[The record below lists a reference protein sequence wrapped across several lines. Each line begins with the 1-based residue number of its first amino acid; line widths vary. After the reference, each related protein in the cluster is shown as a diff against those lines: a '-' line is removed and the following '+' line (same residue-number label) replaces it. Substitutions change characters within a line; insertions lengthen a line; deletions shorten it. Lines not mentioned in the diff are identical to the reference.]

1 MAEPLARESIV
12 GVIGA
17 GTMGAGIAEVAAAA
31 GHPVRLHDSRPGA
44 AAEACDA
51 LAARLDKRVARG
63 KLVQAERDALVAR
76 ITPADAL
83 EALAPAA
90 LVVEA
95 IVEDLAIKREL
106 FATLE
111 GLVAAGFTTY
121 VPEGTYFA
129 TVDIRPVDPAGDGMA
144 FCRALPAR
152 CGVVA
157 VPNQVF
163 YAHPEHGRHLV
174 RFACCK
180 RLDVIDEAARR
191 LAQGF
196 VR

>member
-76 ITPADAL
+76 GAHHPG
-83 EALAPAA
+83 
-90 LVVEA
+90 
-95 IVEDLAIKREL
+95 RR
-106 FATLE
+106 
-111 GLVAAGFTTY
+111 AGG
-121 VPEGTYFA
+121 P
-129 TVDIRPVDPAGDGMA
+129 RPGGAG
-144 FCRALPAR
+144 
-152 CGVVA
+152 
-157 VPNQVF
+157 
-163 YAHPEHGRHLV
+163 GRG
-174 RFACCK
+174 
-180 RLDVIDEAARR
+180 DRR
-191 LAQGF
+191 GSRYQA
-196 VR
+196 